1 MPGARRPADTGGG
14 STVRYAPATVSGVT
28 ERATPSG
35 VPALLAPMQPATV
48 AGDPPTGADWVVE
61 VAWTGHRCIAYVEPG
76 RRVRLLSGAANSMS
90 SAYPELAEPLLRRS
104 PPGGMVL
111 DGTLV
116 ARGEEHAVRPRLLTR
131 RSARHRPS
139 DATIRRIPVDLQVAD
154 LLWLDGHSTTGLP
167 YADRRAL
174 LDALGFASP
183 PVWTTSP
190 LPATEL
196 DTMLAIAEQKGA
208 DGLHA
213 RHLRGRYH
221 PGGRSRFWLRLPV
234 TRTRQVLVGGWTP
247 ADPQRP
253 QTVGTLLLGAPAAQ
267 APDALHYVGRVG
279 VSLEQRR
286 RLAAELGERERATPP
301 FADAVPPAAARHARW
316 AAPELV
322 GLTEFSGW
330 IGGAR
335 MRRPRWRGLL
345 DPAEVRR
352 DRWARPPEP
361 PPSGSRSESRS
372 GSAAGLPG
380 ESADAF
386 SAAPPVEEAR
396 PAPAEPSSPD
406 VPPADA
412 PEDADGA
419 AAGAAD
425 VRRLE
430 QHFVYNSLNTIAAL
444 IRTDPGRARELL
456 MGFADLSRAADQAGA
471 STLGHELAAVQ
482 GYLQLEQARFGPRL
496 RVAVDVAPALH
507 PIAVTPMQVLAA
519 VRDAVQR
526 DIEPRPEGGLLTLAA
541 RPVDGGCE
549 VSVAGGSAAAR
560 TIRLPPG

>member
-1 MPGARRPADTGGG
+1 VALACNGG
-14 STVRYAPATVSGVT
+14 STVRYAPATVSAVT
-28 ERATPSG
+28 ERATPRG

-76 RRVRLLSGAANSMS
+76 RRVRLLSGAGNSMS

-174 LDALGFASP
+174 LDGLGFASP

-253 QTVGTLLLGAPAAQ
+253 ETVGTLLLGAPVAQ

-286 RLAAELGERERATPP
+286 RLAAELGERERAAPP
-301 FADAVPPAAARHARW
+301 FVDAVPPAAARHARW
-316 AAPELV
+316 AAPGLV
-322 GLTEFSGW
+322 GLAEFSGW

-345 DPAEVRR
+345 DPAAVRH

-361 PPSGSRSESRS
+361 TPPV
-372 GSAAGLPG
+372 
-380 ESADAF
+380 
-386 SAAPPVEEAR
+386 APPAEAPAEAPDAPPAE
-396 PAPAEPSSPD
+396 PAPAD
-406 VPPADA
+406 VPPTDAAADAPEDA
-412 PEDADGA
+412 PEDADGG
-419 AAGAAD
+419 AAGSAE

-456 MGFADLSRAADQAGA
+456 MGFADVSRAADQAGA

-507 PIAVTPMQVLAA
+507 PIPVTSMQVLAA

-560 TIRLPPG
+560 TIRLPSG